1 MRLDPAEIEPGLVV
15 FCDPAVLAADP
26 ATAATDYAENCVQG
40 PHFFIVLRRHSSG
53 RWLLTPAF
61 SRTTLERM
69 QLHQDSK
76 WGPSTG
82 WVQKPSY
89 VYRWEHWL
97 VPTQALIEASAVD
110 RTSVGRR
117 NSYALRA
124 PTRLVQLARLF
135 DDNAR
140 PLINLVAGE
149 LADL

>member
-26 ATAATDYAENCVQG
+26 GTSATDYAENCVQG
-40 PHFFIVLRRHSSG
+40 PHFFVVLRRHDSG

-61 SRTTLERM
+61 SRTTLERV
-69 QLHQDSK
+69 QLDQSCK

-97 VPTQALIEASAVD
+97 VPTQALIEASAAD
-110 RTSVGRR
+110 KTSIGRR

-124 PTRLVQLARLF
+124 PTTLANLARFF

-140 PLINLVAGE
+140 PLINLVSGE